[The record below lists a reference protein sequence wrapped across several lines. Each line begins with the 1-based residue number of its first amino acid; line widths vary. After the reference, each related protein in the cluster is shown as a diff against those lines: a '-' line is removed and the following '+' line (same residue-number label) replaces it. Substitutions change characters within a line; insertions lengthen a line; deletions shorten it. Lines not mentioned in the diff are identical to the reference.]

1 MSERAG
7 DAFVGAIVDG
17 VAERVL
23 ELLRGQQDDAGAG
36 SPWMTVEEAAE
47 YSRIPL
53 GTFRRLAA
61 SGAIPSHSS
70 GKRHLF
76 HRAEVDEALLGY
88 ARGTNVTP
96 LRKAS

>member
-1 MSERAG
+1 MSEWGA
-7 DAFVGAIVDG
+7 AFVDA
-17 VAERVL
+17 VADRVVEKLRAL
-23 ELLRGQQDDAGAG
+23 EPAAAEGGG

-53 GTFRRLAA
+53 GTFRRLSAE
-61 SGAIPSHSS
+61 GAIPSHSS
-70 GKRHLF
+70 GKRHVY

-88 ARGTNVTP
+88 ARGANVTP